1 MMFLV
6 SRGWRQ
12 MPNPGKD
19 FPRKD
24 YRMTLPETILQF
36 GTGRFLR
43 AFADRFVQRAN
54 DEGQQ
59 VGRIVVVQSTASNRA
74 ELLSSQPKGFQVL
87 VRGYQDGQVVERVEG
102 VQSISRALVAATDW
116 KQVLE
121 VARSPALKYIL
132 SNTTESGYKLDESDK
147 ITSAPPISF
156 PAKLTRVLWERY
168 QAEGPPLIILP
179 CELIERNASR
189 LLELVQRQIKKW
201 QLPVTFEPWVRE
213 ECVWLNNLVDCMVT
227 QAPSDHPLAKD
238 DPLLIHAE
246 PYSLWAIET
255 PPQRK
260 AEDSGIISRGG
271 RFIDQ
276 PIKLFDH
283 PAIKMVS
290 DLVPYYLRK
299 VRILNGLHTAMA
311 GKYLAQGFVT
321 VQDVLKDAAAVRWVR
336 GLLYEEIVP
345 TIAYRIPGVTEFAD
359 ETYDRLRNPFLQ
371 HKLADIAM
379 YHADKV
385 QVRLQPTFDEYQRL
399 FGKAPSRLSEVMTPK
414 AD

>member
-1 MMFLV
+1 
-6 SRGWRQ
+6 
-12 MPNPGKD
+12 
-19 FPRKD
+19 
-24 YRMTLPETILQF
+24 MTLPETILQF
-36 GTGRFLR
+36 GAGRFLR

-87 VRGYQDGQVVERVEG
+87 VRGYQDGQVMERVEG

-147 ITSAPPISF
+147 ITSAPPSSF

-168 QAEGPPLIILP
+168 QAEGPPLVILP

-227 QAPSDHPLAKD
+227 QAPADHPLAKD

-271 RFIDQ
+271 RFTDQ
-276 PIKLFDH
+276 PIELFDH

-290 DLVPYYLRK
+290 DLAPYYMRK

-311 GKYLAQGFVT
+311 GKYPAQGFVT
-321 VQDVLKDAAAVRWVR
+321 VQDVLKDPAAVRWVR